1 MTMLPMIYASNV
13 STNTLSIVTATLFGL
28 VLYFVVVKA
37 VLIMVYMIPQSF
49 PDEVMRIISAGI
61 GDLGQ
66 SRALSTMETSDGTA
80 RAGLG
85 TLQGMDQA
93 SGSAFKAKLERDR
106 KREEDAKK
114 LADKLAAGAAAS
126 AGASEKTSSINGS
139 GGFPGN

>member
-106 KREEDAKK
+106 TRAEDAKK
-114 LADKLAAGAAAS
+114 LAARLNSADSGAMDKPS
-126 AGASEKTSSINGS
+126 DIS
-139 GGFPGN
+139 GTARHVK